1 MQELFDAVSISTILG
16 NVSSLLI
23 AFIGVALLFVGYG
36 YIRRSLDGGGS
47 SYTRANRASDR
58 WVSFYS
64 REQGIRENHYTRES
78 YRRH

>member
-23 AFIGVALLFVGYG
+23 AFIGVSLLFVGYG
-36 YIRRSLDGGGS
+36 YIKRCLDGGS
-47 SYTRANRASDR
+47 TYTRANRASDR
-58 WVSFYS
+58 WVDFYT